1 MNTFDKKSYKIVVV
15 DDSDFSRAQIIE
27 ILSKEGFSIVA
38 EAASAE
44 EALNAISEKKPH
56 LVITDVV
63 MPNIS
68 GIDLADKINT
78 SYSEV
83 SVILISS
90 LKHEQIILEGISKGV
105 ADFVNKPLD
114 HIQLIESV
122 EKCFLNSIK
131 EN

>member
-1 MNTFDKKSYKIVVV
+1 MNTMDKKSYKIVVV
-15 DDSDFSRAQIIE
+15 DDSDFSRAQVID
-27 ILSKEGFSIVA
+27 ILLKNGFTIVG

-44 EALNAISEKKPH
+44 EALKIVSDKKPN

-68 GIDLADKINT
+68 GIELAEKIN
-78 SYSEV
+78 SNYDEV
-83 SVILISS
+83 SVIMISS

-105 ADFVNKPLD
+105 IDFIAKPID
-114 HIQLIESV
+114 PIQLAESV